1 MAQSASSALCPGPDI
16 LLRGEGGAD
25 AALLLGIGG
34 GLGGLMASAG
44 GRAGP
49 KTQSEEVRDNA
60 SVTSSARGAGTFV
73 GPSHEQQLLQK
84 LHANV
89 LQQQQRAPAAS
100 RMDALVADDVKIA
113 AGLSAEVSS
122 NLPATLPV
130 AASSAV
136 GISSKVVSWLQASEA
151 AFAEERAMFMQDSTD
166 VVQAHSASD
175 DGNDVNG
182 MAVEV
187 VAKQSVP
194 HRNAGNR
201 SSSKNSIAILSACRI
216 DFERIEMAGGGSLAQ
231 PVILAALRASGTGS
245 MKQVNSLTMTPQT

>member
-60 SVTSSARGAGTFV
+60 SVASSTRGAGTFV

-89 LQQQQRAPAAS
+89 LQQQQRAPAVS
-100 RMDALVADDVKIA
+100 RMVLVADDVKNA
-113 AGLSAEVSS
+113 AGLSAEVSP

-136 GISSKVVSWLQASEA
+136 GISSKVVSNRHA
-151 AFAEERAMFMQDSTD
+151 A
-166 VVQAHSASD
+166 
-175 DGNDVNG
+175 
-182 MAVEV
+182 
-187 VAKQSVP
+187 
-194 HRNAGNR
+194 
-201 SSSKNSIAILSACRI
+201 
-216 DFERIEMAGGGSLAQ
+216 
-231 PVILAALRASGTGS
+231 
-245 MKQVNSLTMTPQT
+245 